1 MKLTGLALKGSRQT
15 YRHTIECI
23 EQSEWQTNKQ
33 KNSTESVSPHSAANI
48 NKQTKKCRTRSAKRF
63 SCPLNI
69 RDFRFRME
77 GVEPTQCLQLQ
88 GEGGGEEGEGGGEE
102 DLVGDEATQQ
112 GTAEKVGLD
121 CIYRT

>member
-48 NKQTKKCRTRSAKRF
+48 NKRTKKCRTRSAKRF

-77 GVEPTQCLQLQ
+77 GVECLQLQ
-88 GEGGGEEGEGGGEE
+88 GEGGGEE

>member
-1 MKLTGLALKGSRQT
+1 M
-15 YRHTIECI
+15 
-23 EQSEWQTNKQ
+23 
-33 KNSTESVSPHSAANI
+33 SPHSATNI
-48 NKQTKKCRTRSAKRF
+48 NKRTKKCRTRSVKRF

-77 GVEPTQCLQLQ
+77 GVECLQLQ

-121 CIYRT
+121 CIYHT